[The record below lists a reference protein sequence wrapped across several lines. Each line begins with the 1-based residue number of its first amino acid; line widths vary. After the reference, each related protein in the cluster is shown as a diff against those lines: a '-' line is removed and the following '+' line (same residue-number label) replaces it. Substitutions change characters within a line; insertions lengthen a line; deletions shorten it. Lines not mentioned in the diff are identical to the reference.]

1 MKQKFFLI
9 ALALLCILLC
19 SCEQKQARPERPT
32 FEKITSSE
40 LADSAVGL
48 HMIKKSLW
56 NTSALIQKALL
67 QNIAGREIATRRVK
81 KDNMISNLCYSQQL
95 M

>member
-1 MKQKFFLI
+1 MKKQLWMI
-9 ALALLCILLC
+9 ALLAFCILLG
-19 SCEQKQARPERPT
+19 SCEKKLPERPP

-40 LADSAVGL
+40 LADGEVGL
-48 HMIKKSLW
+48 RMIKKSLW